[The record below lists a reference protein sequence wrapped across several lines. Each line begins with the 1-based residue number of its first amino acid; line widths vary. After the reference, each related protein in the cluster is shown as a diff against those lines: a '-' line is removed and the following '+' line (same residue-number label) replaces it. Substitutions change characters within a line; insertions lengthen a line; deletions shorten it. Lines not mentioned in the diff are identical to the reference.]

1 MATPI
6 NLAELPL
13 QQLQAVK
20 NQMDEEIQHLT
31 TSYAQLKQAQVK
43 FNDSIESLDNIKERS
58 GEKILI
64 PLTSSLYVPGTLGD
78 VDKVIVDIGTG
89 YMMDKSIPDA
99 KNFYKAKVGFLK
111 ENLDSL
117 QETISQRESQYKVL
131 TDVMNMKMSEAAAQT
146 SAKK

>member
-1 MATPI
+1 
-6 NLAELPL
+6 
-13 QQLQAVK
+13 
-20 NQMDEEIQHLT
+20 MDE
-31 TSYAQLKQAQVK
+31 AQVK